1 MQEWLDIVKD
11 IDQETLN
18 TFKDMLDSAEEFVTF
33 GAILGINQGIRTDV
47 DGKLAYLNRIENIF
61 KNRFDKGASVDV
73 NDILASKPYYVR
85 FYGGEQEARNYI
97 EATVKKADSLGI
109 FNDFNVLQFLLDE

>member
-1 MQEWLDIVKD
+1 
-11 IDQETLN
+11 
-18 TFKDMLDSAEEFVTF
+18 MLDSAEEFVTF

-61 KNRFDKGASVDV
+61 KNRFDKGASIDV

-97 EATVKKADSLGI
+97 QATIDKANSLGI
-109 FNDFNVLQFLLDE
+109 FNFGWLCSTLWDMTTWKMMIKGGSFPIRQRS